1 MTRILPAIDDV
12 NRPFWDGCRDGV
24 LRLQRCECG
33 HLRYPVATL
42 CPRCLSTSASWEEV
56 SGRGEVYS
64 FAVFRHAYNEA
75 WRERIPYAVALVQLD
90 EGPIVITDVAVDDP
104 ATVRVGMPVEVVFE
118 QVGDGI
124 AVPTFAPRVVS

>member
-1 MTRILPAIDDV
+1 MSRILPAIDDV
-12 NRPFWDGCRDGV
+12 NRPFWDGCREGV

-33 HLRYPVATL
+33 HLRYPVAPL
-42 CPRCLSTSASWEEV
+42 CPSCLSTRATWEEV

-75 WRERIPYAVALVQLD
+75 WRERIPYAVALVQLE

-104 ATVRVGMPVEVVFE
+104 AAVEVGMPVEVVFE
-118 QVGDGI
+118 QAGDGI
-124 AVPTFAPRVVS
+124 AIPSFAPREAA